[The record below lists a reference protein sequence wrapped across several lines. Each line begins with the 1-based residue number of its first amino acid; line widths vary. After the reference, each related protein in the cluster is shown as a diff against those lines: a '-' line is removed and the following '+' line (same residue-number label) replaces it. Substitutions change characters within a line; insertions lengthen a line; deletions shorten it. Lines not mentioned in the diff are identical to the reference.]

1 MDTAGLVD
9 DGSRNITQIVTICL
23 MFLPLI
29 VKRLTVI
36 DNRRSATVHYTPTVD
51 AGLIKA
57 VIRRVN
63 VALLALPTSDVT
75 MFVERRQLHDRNGT
89 GPGLGPG
96 RDFAPRSPL
105 LIAK

>member
-1 MDTAGLVD
+1 
-9 DGSRNITQIVTICL
+9 

-89 GPGLGPG
+89 GPKARARARP
-96 RDFAPRSPL
+96 
-105 LIAK
+105 